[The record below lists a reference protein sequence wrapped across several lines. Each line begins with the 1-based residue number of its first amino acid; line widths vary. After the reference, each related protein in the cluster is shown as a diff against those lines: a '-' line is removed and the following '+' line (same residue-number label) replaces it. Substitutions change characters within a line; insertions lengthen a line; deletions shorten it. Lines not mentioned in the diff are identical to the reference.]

1 MASSIFYPKNTTP
14 PEVMAALARKYPELD
29 PSSVE
34 TVTELLRVSIQ
45 ILNSIDASL
54 ALRKTSRGKLSVLSQ
69 LDREPGG
76 STTPS
81 KLADVMGVTRATIT
95 GLLDGLE
102 RDGLLQRKTGDD
114 ARSINVQLTTKGR
127 QFISSIMPERYRR
140 VRGLLAGLNEDQ
152 QRQLRGLLGEVA
164 KGLPAFGGK

>member
-14 PEVMAALARKYPELD
+14 PDVMAALARKYPELD

-34 TVTELLRVSIQ
+34 TLTTLLRVSIG
-45 ILNSIDASL
+45 ILNTVDSSL
-54 ALRKTSRGKLSVLSQ
+54 AQRKTSRGKLSVLTQ
-69 LDREPGG
+69 LDREPEG

-102 RDGLLQRKTGDD
+102 RDGLLKRKTGTD
-114 ARSINVQLTTKGR
+114 ARSINVQMTSKGR
-127 QFISSIMPERYRR
+127 QFLESVMPERYRR
-140 VRGLLAGLNEDQ
+140 VRGLMAGLDEDQ
-152 QRQLRGLLGEVA
+152 RRQLRGLLTEVE